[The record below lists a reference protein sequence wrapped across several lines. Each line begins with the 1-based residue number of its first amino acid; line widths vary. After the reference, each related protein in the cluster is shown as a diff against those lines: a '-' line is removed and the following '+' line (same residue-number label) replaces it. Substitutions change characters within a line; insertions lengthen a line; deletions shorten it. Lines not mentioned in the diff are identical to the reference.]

1 MGFLSIAAPH
11 GAGVHGSEHSFT
23 RVAKEPFREAD
34 DWEVAACGEVVDA
47 ASRDAQEM
55 GDVVLVEE
63 CG

>member
-23 RVAKEPFREAD
+23 RVAK
-34 DWEVAACGEVVDA
+34 VVDA